1 MAHAQDSQ
9 EPHKRKRDADDG
21 GAQPAHSDRIPQPPP
36 PQSGN
41 ASIINYLSKAS
52 TGRLQLIQGEP
63 DTFSDVLGLLNQY
76 EGVLNRHESLAANLG
91 AKLTG
96 PRLLK
101 AMEGAFEGPIIT
113 NPPPPYG
120 AAPVSWLDIVTFAK
134 TNPEKFVLTTG
145 HDGERT
151 CQFYLNGIQTQI
163 LEDDWRL
170 IINGA
175 LDRFSVVSTAP
186 LEEDETAE
194 VATLEIVE
202 QRLQVLIKKAD
213 EIAKRARQLNYH
225 LSGRRAGINS
235 RHGGQQGSSSAF
247 QSVNHSRGH
256 VAHGAGYDLHADLL
270 QQFLSS
276 SQAYPPRVPSSA
288 GLEQAHSTGQH
299 TPPATNPH
307 PHSLPLQGRPVVVH
321 APPVMPQRDPS
332 YDPSSPHRAI
342 ITARIEKLNKGDQIW
357 PPCDRCRRLKSP
369 CIKHLTACQGCT
381 KKHAKCGWKT
391 ITEEEIVWLNR
402 EASSSADEAP
412 HVEPSPVQPAPVR
425 TLRYDPTQDDGRTH
439 EPPPQPQPPTSASAN
454 LMPGGGDV
462 SRPASRGQPD
472 HRQRSPL
479 DPGSRSRTSSFMD
492 VEHEPP
498 PPMNHKPWMP
508 EPHPHRGEQQQQHQN
523 QLPSLKNDHMLL
535 SHMASAAT
543 AAADARD
550 ATSTPASSMVGR

>member
-9 EPHKRKRDADDG
+9 EPHKRKRDADDS

-52 TGRLQLIQGEP
+52 PGRLKLIQGEP

-113 NPPPPYG
+113 NPPTAYG
-120 AAPVSWLDIVTFAK
+120 AAPLGWLDIVTFAK

-145 HDGERT
+145 NDGERT
-151 CQFYLNGIQTQI
+151 CQFYLNGVQVQI

-170 IINGA
+170 IMNGA
-175 LDRFSVVSTAP
+175 LDRFSSVSTAP

-247 QSVNHSRGH
+247 QPVNHSRGH
-256 VAHGAGYDLHADLL
+256 VPHSSGYDLHADLL

-276 SQAYPPRVPSSA
+276 PQAYPPRVPSSA
-288 GLEQAHSTGQH
+288 GLETAHSTGQH

-307 PHSLPLQGRPVVVH
+307 PHSLPLQGRPAVVH
-321 APPVMPQRDPS
+321 APVVPQRDSS
-332 YDPSSPHRAI
+332 YDPSSAHRGI

-391 ITEEEIVWLNR
+391 ITEEEIAWFNR
-402 EASSSADEAP
+402 EASSSADET
-412 HVEPSPVQPAPVR
+412 HVEPIPAHPAPAR
-425 TLRYDPTQDDGRTH
+425 LLRYDPTQDDGRPN
-439 EPPPQPQPPTSASAN
+439 EPPPPSNN
-454 LMPGGGDV
+454 LMPGGDV
-462 SRPASRGQPD
+462 SRPASRGQQE

-498 PPMNHKPWMP
+498 PPNQKPWVP
-508 EPHPHRGEQQQQHQN
+508 EPQRGEQ
-523 QLPSLKNDHMLL
+523 LPSIKRDLLL

-550 ATSTPASSMVGR
+550 ANSTPASTIAGR

>member
-1 MAHAQDSQ
+1 MKVQHPVPQLSD
-9 EPHKRKRDADDG
+9 PRKW
-21 GAQPAHSDRIPQPPP
+21 
-36 PQSGN
+36 N
-41 ASIINYLSKAS
+41 AKLIS
-52 TGRLQLIQGEP
+52 TVNHI
-63 DTFSDVLGLLNQY
+63 
-76 EGVLNRHESLAANLG
+76 GVLNRHESLAANLG

-113 NPPPPYG
+113 NPPAAYG
-120 AAPVSWLDIVTFAK
+120 VTPVSWLDIVTFAK
-134 TNPEKFVLTTG
+134 TSPEKFVLTTG

-151 CQFYLNGIQTQI
+151 CQFYLNGIQVQI

-170 IINGA
+170 IMNGS
-175 LDRFSVVSTAP
+175 LDRFSSVSTAP

-225 LSGRRAGINS
+225 LSGRRAAISS
-235 RHGGQQGSSSAF
+235 RHSGQQASGSAF
-247 QSVNHSRGH
+247 QCVNHAQRH
-256 VAHGAGYDLHADLL
+256 VSQGSGYDLHADLL

-276 SQAYPPRVPSSA
+276 SQGYPPRVPSSA
-288 GLEQAHSTGQH
+288 GLEPARSTGQQ
-299 TPPATNPH
+299 TPPATNTH
-307 PHSLPLQGRPVVVH
+307 PHSLPLQNRPPVVH
-321 APPVMPQRDPS
+321 TAVMPQRDSS
-332 YDPSSPHRAI
+332 YDPSSAHRSV

-391 ITEEEIVWLNR
+391 ITEEEISWLNR
-402 EASSSADEAP
+402 EASSSADEANT
-412 HVEPSPVQPAPVR
+412 EPSPANPTPVR
-425 TLRYDPTQDDGRTH
+425 TLRYDPTQDDGRSN
-439 EPPPQPQPPTSASAN
+439 EQPPPQPSTSS
-454 LMPGGGDV
+454 LMPGDM
-462 SRPASRGQPD
+462 SRPGSRGQVE

-479 DPGSRSRTSSFMD
+479 DAGSRSRTSSFMD
-492 VEHEPP
+492 VEQEPP
-498 PPMNHKPWMP
+498 PPHPNSKPWLP
-508 EPHPHRGEQQQQHQN
+508 EPHRGEQ
-523 QLPSLKNDHMLL
+523 LPSLKRDHLLL

-550 ATSTPASSMVGR
+550 ANVTTSSSTPGR

>member
-1 MAHAQDSQ
+1 MPNSNNNNNNIIVIVIVENKTRRTR
-9 EPHKRKRDADDG
+9 EPSMSSIHCYCVSSSRPEAIEVRLAIDPSPG
-21 GAQPAHSDRIPQPPP
+21 LPASAARPCN
-36 PQSGN
+36 S
-41 ASIINYLSKAS
+41 SIINYLSKA
-52 TGRLQLIQGEP
+52 TAGKLKLIQGEP

-151 CQFYLNGIQTQI
+151 CQFYLNGIQIQI

-170 IINGA
+170 IMNGA
-175 LDRFSVVSTAP
+175 LDRFSIVSTAP

-225 LSGRRAGINS
+225 LSGRKAAINS
-235 RHGGQQGSSSAF
+235 RHLGQSGF
-247 QSVNHSRGH
+247 QPVNHPQRHGGGH
-256 VAHGAGYDLHADLL
+256 GTGYDLHADLL

-276 SQAYPPRVPSSA
+276 QPYPPRVPSSA
-288 GLEQAHSTGQH
+288 GLEAAHSTHSGQH

-307 PHSLPLQGRPVVVH
+307 PHSLPLQNRPPMVQ
-321 APPVMPQRDPS
+321 APPMIPQRDSS
-332 YDPSSPHRAI
+332 YDPSSAHRGT
-342 ITARIEKLNKGDQIW
+342 ITARIEKLSKGDQIW

-391 ITEEEIVWLNR
+391 ITEEEIAWLNR
-402 EASSSADEAP
+402 EASSSADEA
-412 HVEPSPVQPAPVR
+412 HVEHNLPNPVPVR
-425 TLRYDPTQDDGRTH
+425 ALRYDPTQDDGRSND
-439 EPPPQPQPPTSASAN
+439 EPPPSGS
-454 LMPGGGDV
+454 LVPGEA
-462 SRPASRGQPD
+462 SRPATKEQIITR
-472 HRQRSPL
+472 L
-479 DPGSRSRTSSFMD
+479 L
-492 VEHEPP
+492 PP
-498 PPMNHKPWMP
+498 
-508 EPHPHRGEQQQQHQN
+508 
-523 QLPSLKNDHMLL
+523 S
-535 SHMASAAT
+535 
-543 AAADARD
+543 
-550 ATSTPASSMVGR
+550 

>member
-1 MAHAQDSQ
+1 
-9 EPHKRKRDADDG
+9 
-21 GAQPAHSDRIPQPPP
+21 
-36 PQSGN
+36 
-41 ASIINYLSKAS
+41 
-52 TGRLQLIQGEP
+52 
-63 DTFSDVLGLLNQY
+63 
-76 EGVLNRHESLAANLG
+76 
-91 AKLTG
+91 
-96 PRLLK
+96 
-101 AMEGAFEGPIIT
+101 MEGAFEGPIIT
-113 NPPPPYG
+113 NPPPVYG
-120 AAPVSWLDIVTFAK
+120 AAPVGWLDIVTFAK

-151 CQFYLNGIQTQI
+151 CQFYLNGVQVQI

-170 IINGA
+170 IMNGA
-175 LDRFSVVSTAP
+175 LDRFSSVSTAP

-256 VAHGAGYDLHADLL
+256 APHGSGYDLHADLL

-288 GLEQAHSTGQH
+288 GLETAHSTGQH

-307 PHSLPLQGRPVVVH
+307 PHSLPLQGRPAVVH
-321 APPVMPQRDPS
+321 APVIPHRDSS
-332 YDPSSPHRAI
+332 YDPSSAHRGI

-391 ITEEEIVWLNR
+391 ITEEEIAWLNR
-402 EASSSADEAP
+402 EASSSADEA
-412 HVEPSPVQPAPVR
+412 HIEPSPAHPAPAR
-425 TLRYDPTQDDGRTH
+425 LLRYDPTQDDGRSN
-439 EPPPQPQPPTSASAN
+439 EPPPPSNN
-454 LMPGGGDV
+454 LMPGGDI
-462 SRPASRGQPD
+462 SRPASRGQQD

-498 PPMNHKPWMP
+498 PPNQKPWMP
-508 EPHPHRGEQQQQHQN
+508 EPQRGEQ
-523 QLPSLKNDHMLL
+523 LPSIKRDLLL

-550 ATSTPASSMVGR
+550 ANPAPASNVSGR

>member
-36 PQSGN
+36 PQS
-41 ASIINYLSKAS
+41 
-52 TGRLQLIQGEP
+52 
-63 DTFSDVLGLLNQY
+63 
-76 EGVLNRHESLAANLG
+76 GVLNRHESLAANLG

-134 TNPEKFVLTTG
+134 TNPEKFILTTG

-391 ITEEEIVWLNR
+391 ITEEEIVWLSR

-425 TLRYDPTQDDGRTH
+425 TLRYDPTQDDGRSH
-439 EPPPQPQPPTSASAN
+439 EPPPQPQPPTSSSAN

-479 DPGSRSRTSSFMD
+479 DAGSRSRTSSFMD

-508 EPHPHRGEQQQQHQN
+508 EPHPHRGEQQHQN

>member
-21 GAQPAHSDRIPQPPP
+21 GTQPAHSDRIPQPPP

-41 ASIINYLSKAS
+41 SSIINYLSKANA
-52 TGRLQLIQGEP
+52 GKLRLIQGEP

-113 NPPPPYG
+113 NPPPAYG

-151 CQFYLNGIQTQI
+151 CQFYLNGLQVQI

-170 IINGA
+170 IMNGA
-175 LDRFSVVSTAP
+175 LDRFSSVSTAP

-235 RHGGQQGSSSAF
+235 RHPPSQQGSGSAF

-256 VAHGAGYDLHADLL
+256 VTHGSGYDLHTDLL

-276 SQAYPPRVPSSA
+276 PQTYPPRVPSSA
-288 GLEQAHSTGQH
+288 GLEPAHSTGQH

-307 PHSLPLQGRPVVVH
+307 PHSLPLQNRPP
-321 APPVMPQRDPS
+321 AAQALAIPQRDS
-332 YDPSSPHRAI
+332 SHDPSSAHRGI

-391 ITEEEIVWLNR
+391 ITEEEISWLNR
-402 EASSSADEAP
+402 EASSSADEA
-412 HVEPSPVQPAPVR
+412 HVEPSPVHPVPVR
-425 TLRYDPTQDDGRTH
+425 TLRYDPTQDDGRPS
-439 EPPPQPQPPTSASAN
+439 EPPPAAGFMQ
-454 LMPGGGDV
+454 GDI
-462 SRPASRGQPD
+462 SRPASRGQQD

-498 PPMNHKPWMP
+498 PNPKPWMP
-508 EPHPHRGEQQQQHQN
+508 EPHRGE
-523 QLPSLKNDHMLL
+523 QLPSLKRDHLML

-550 ATSTPASSMVGR
+550 ASITPASNMTGR

>member
-9 EPHKRKRDADDG
+9 EPHKRKRDADDS

-52 TGRLQLIQGEP
+52 ACRLKLIQGEP
-63 DTFSDVLGLLNQY
+63 ETFSDVLGLLNQY

-113 NPPPPYG
+113 NPPPAYG
-120 AAPVSWLDIVTFAK
+120 TAPVGWLDIVTFAK
-134 TNPEKFVLTTG
+134 TNPDKFVLTTG

-151 CQFYLNGIQTQI
+151 CQFYLNGLQVQI

-170 IINGA
+170 IMNGA
-175 LDRFSVVSTAP
+175 LDRFSSVSTAP

-247 QSVNHSRGH
+247 QSVNHARGH
-256 VAHGAGYDLHADLL
+256 VPHGSGYDLHADLL

-288 GLEQAHSTGQH
+288 GLETAHSTGQH
-299 TPPATNPH
+299 TPPAINPH
-307 PHSLPLQGRPVVVH
+307 PHSLPLQGRPAVMHTPVV
-321 APPVMPQRDPS
+321 PQRDSS
-332 YDPSSPHRAI
+332 YDPSSAHRGI

-391 ITEEEIVWLNR
+391 ITEEEIAWLNR
-402 EASSSADEAP
+402 EASSSADEALA
-412 HVEPSPVQPAPVR
+412 EQSPVHQAPAR
-425 TLRYDPTQDDGRTH
+425 LLRYDPTQDDGRSN
-439 EPPPQPQPPTSASAN
+439 EAPLASNN
-454 LMPGGGDV
+454 LMPGGDA
-462 SRPASRGQPD
+462 SRPASRGQQD
-472 HRQRSPL
+472 HHQRSPL
-479 DPGSRSRTSSFMD
+479 DQGSRSRTSSFMD

-498 PPMNHKPWMP
+498 PPNQKAWMP
-508 EPHPHRGEQQQQHQN
+508 EPQRGEQ
-523 QLPSLKNDHMLL
+523 LPSIKRDLLL

-550 ATSTPASSMVGR
+550 ANSTTSASSMAGR

>member
-9 EPHKRKRDADDG
+9 EPHKRKRDADDSG
-21 GAQPAHSDRIPQPPP
+21 SQPAHSDRIPQPPP

-41 ASIINYLSKAS
+41 PSIINYLSKANP
-52 TGRLQLIQGEP
+52 GRLKLIQGEP

-113 NPPPPYG
+113 NPQAAYG
-120 AAPVSWLDIVTFAK
+120 TASVSWLDIVTFAK

-151 CQFYLNGIQTQI
+151 CQFYLNGVQVQI

-170 IINGA
+170 IMNGA

-225 LSGRRAGINS
+225 LSGRKAAINS
-235 RHGGQQGSSSAF
+235 RHTGPPGGSSTF
-247 QSVNHSRGH
+247 QSVNHSQRHVGH
-256 VAHGAGYDLHADLL
+256 GSGYDLHADLL

-276 SQAYPPRVPSSA
+276 AQTYPPRVPSSA
-288 GLEQAHSTGQH
+288 GLDPAHSGQR
-299 TPPATNPH
+299 TPPAINPH
-307 PHSLPLQGRPVVVH
+307 PHSLPLQGRPPMAH
-321 APPVMPQRDPS
+321 APVAAPHRDSS
-332 YDPSSPHRAI
+332 YDPSSAHRGV
-342 ITARIEKLNKGDQIW
+342 ITARIEKLGKGDQIW

-369 CIKHLTACQGCT
+369 CVKHLTACQGCT

-391 ITEEEIVWLNR
+391 ITDEEIAWLNR
-402 EASSSADEAP
+402 EASSSADEA
-412 HVEPSPVQPAPVR
+412 HMEPSPAQPMPTR
-425 TLRYDPTQDDGRTH
+425 TLRYDPTQDDGRSH
-439 EPPPQPQPPTSASAN
+439 DEPPPPSCAN
-454 LMPGGGDV
+454 LAPGGET
-462 SRPASRGQPD
+462 SRPASRGQQG

-479 DPGSRSRTSSFMD
+479 EPGSRSRTSSFMD
-492 VEHEPP
+492 LEQESPP
-498 PPMNHKPWMP
+498 NPKTWAP
-508 EPHPHRGEQQQQHQN
+508 EPHRVE
-523 QLPSLKNDHMLL
+523 LPGLKRDHLLL

-550 ATSTPASSMVGR
+550 ANITTPATNVAGR